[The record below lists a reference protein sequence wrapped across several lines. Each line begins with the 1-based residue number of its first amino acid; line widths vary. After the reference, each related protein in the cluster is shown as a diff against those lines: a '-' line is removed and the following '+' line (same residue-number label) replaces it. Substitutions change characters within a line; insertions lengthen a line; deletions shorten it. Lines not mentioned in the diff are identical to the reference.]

1 MEHIIWEH
9 GTLNMGIWTTQYGSG
24 DHSNWNGEGGG
35 GVTIKWLTVCGEE
48 GNRRNQKRTHVFS

>member
-24 DHSNWNGEGGG
+24 DHSNWNGG
-35 GVTIKWLTVCGEE
+35 GVTIKWLTVCGKRAIAEI
-48 GNRRNQKRTHVFS
+48 RNVPMYFHD

>member
-24 DHSNWNGEGGG
+24 DHSNWNGEGG
-35 GVTIKWLTVCGEE
+35 VTIKWITLCGKRAIAEI
-48 GNRRNQKRTHVFS
+48 RNVPMYFHD